1 MPVWILV
8 LILISGV
15 ALFTGPTPE
24 NLSNGTLCE
33 TTNQPTN
40 LFLLVKNLR
49 KAKGTHNLQNLSK
62 EKINKY
68 K

>member
-1 MPVWILV
+1 
-8 LILISGV
+8 LISGV

-33 TTNQPTN
+33 TTNQP
-40 LFLLVKNLR
+40 FILLVKNLP

-62 EKINKY
+62 EKININF
-68 K
+68 